1 MNFVQ
6 KMSTFAGSTDKC
18 EKPMEAG
25 PCRGN
30 FSRWHF
36 DKESGECKPFGWGG
50 CKGNENNFLSER
62 ECQMRCKDQPGRMR
76 GKSTDLN
83 DFAAKKFQIHF
94 VRVDN
99 HWLTFAW

>member
-1 MNFVQ
+1 
-6 KMSTFAGSTDKC
+6 
-18 EKPMEAG
+18 METG

-36 DKESGECKPFGWGG
+36 DKESGECQPFGWGG

-76 GKSTDLN
+76 GKSN
-83 DFAAKKFQIHF
+83 NFAAKKIQIHF
-94 VRVDN
+94 CVSTITGLHSLGSTKHDIFVIN
-99 HWLTFAW
+99 FVKN